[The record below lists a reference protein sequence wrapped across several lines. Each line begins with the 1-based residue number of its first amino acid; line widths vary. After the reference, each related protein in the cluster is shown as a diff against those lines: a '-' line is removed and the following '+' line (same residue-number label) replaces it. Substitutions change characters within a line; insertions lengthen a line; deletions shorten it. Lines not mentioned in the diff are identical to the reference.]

1 MENSKKVLIVVSV
14 ALILSIA
21 VHLQNEY
28 VDFRE
33 AKQIA
38 QEQVL
43 QAKYDEGHTKGYE
56 EGFTKQ
62 LSGDEK
68 VRLGGE
74 SILGRIIKMIREDGQ
89 VPITTDEGVIILIKK
104 VDEQ

>member
-1 MENSKKVLIVVSV
+1 MENVKKFSIVISI
-14 ALILSIA
+14 ALVLSIA

-28 VDFRE
+28 IDFRE
-33 AKQIA
+33 AKQLA
-38 QEQVL
+38 QEEVL
-43 QAKYDEGHTKGYE
+43 QTKYDEGHTKGYE
-56 EGFTKQ
+56 EGFIKQ

-89 VPITTDEGVIILIKK
+89 VTITTDEGVIILIKK
-104 VDEQ
+104 LDE